1 MSLENDCPIC
11 LGPLT
16 TDGTANNRPVN
27 VHAAPL
33 PLNQPIPTGYYDEDG
48 AKHFFHENCIGNWT
62 QNSLCPMCNQHMI
75 IRGPAPQQMI
85 VDDDS
90 EEEDGFLELACDGC
104 PIVMATNDVRTSND
118 WRDVEG
124 YGHLQSNGNYCN
136 NCVENWI
143 CPACNEIINHE
154 YRYRPSGTFRE
165 QCPWCEVGQT
175 YAQWAPENE
184 PNWSSSGEDSD
195 VEHID
200 FLSDNDSGDEW
211 ICIYCGEPI
220 TTQEITNGEYV
231 DVPNDTGGTNTAH
244 EVCAGDHASDFEDEY
259 DDYEQ
264 TMDSIAQHTEIG
276 GGKRRKKN
284 TRKKRGGSGSES
296 KNKKQKTD
304 WRARLQKA
312 AENIG
317 DEKEKLKEKIKI
329 VRTSPIIFQDKPLT
343 KTAAAFEDAINK
355 LTPLKTKDSTGGR
368 RKKKKRKKTKKKA
381 LRRRR
386 KKRATR

>member
-16 TDGTANNRPVN
+16 TDGTANTINPNNRPVN

-33 PLNQPIPTGYYDEDG
+33 PLNQPIPDGYYNED
-48 AKHFFHENCIGNWT
+48 ANKHFFHENCIGNWT
-62 QNSLCPMCNQHMI
+62 QNSLCPMCQEHMI

-85 VDDDS
+85 VD
-90 EEEDGFLELACDGC
+90 EQDGFQEPACDGC
-104 PIVMATNDVRTSND
+104 PQMMSTNDVRTSDD
-118 WRDVEG
+118 WRNVEG
-124 YGHLQSNGNYCN
+124 YAHLQGNGDYCN

-143 CPACNEIINHE
+143 CTACNEIINHE
-154 YRYRPSGTFRE
+154 IRYRPSGTFRE
-165 QCPWCEVGQT
+165 QHPWCEAGQT
-175 YAQWAPENE
+175 YGEWMDFLEHLD
-184 PNWSSSGEDSD
+184 PNWTSSDSDSD

-211 ICIYCGEPI
+211 FCIYCGEPI

-231 DVPNDTGGTNTAH
+231 DVPNDTGGTLTAH
-244 EVCAGDHASDFEDEY
+244 EACAGDHASDSEDEY
-259 DDYEQ
+259 ENYEQ

-276 GGKRRKKN
+276 GGKRRKKK
-284 TRKKRGGSGSES
+284 TRKKRGGSES
-296 KNKKQKTD
+296 KKKKQKRD

-312 AENIG
+312 AESISKKTETL
-317 DEKEKLKEKIKI
+317 EKQRENLRI
-329 VRTSPIIFQDKPLT
+329 SPITVSNIRPLT
-343 KTAAAFEDAINK
+343 KTETELEEIMKK
-355 LTPLKTKDSTGGR
+355 LTTVEKKGGR

-386 KKRATR
+386 